1 MTLNDVL
8 QPYLIPFV
16 MEDEAAQELKKAIT
30 AHFLSLLPKEE
41 ELTKIMD
48 EHIWITFVMDDM
60 TKNVRIV
67 SIRNSAQTILAD
79 IKKRIEN
86 DI

>member
-30 AHFLSLLPKEE
+30 AHFLSLLPK
-41 ELTKIMD
+41 LNNGD
-48 EHIWITFVMDDM
+48 GQYD
-60 TKNVRIV
+60 NGY
-67 SIRNSAQTILAD
+67 NQALAD
-79 IKKRIEN
+79 IKERIEKEGV
-86 DI
+86 